1 MTQGEGARRSRL
13 VEVDV
18 LRDLMECLLKA
29 AGCGAQVASQVA
41 SVFLEADIRGVG
53 LQGLDHMPTMIRG
66 LRTGRINPAGEP
78 SVIKETDASAL
89 IDGDAGPGQ
98 IAALFAVDLAVRKA
112 RVAGCCAV
120 GVVNSSDIYMLGYYG
135 ERIAQAGLVGFVFSD
150 APPLVRPFGGT
161 ERILGTNPLVIAVPS
176 AERYPIVLDMAT
188 SAQSASRVRQ
198 AAYYD
203 EDIPEADGV
212 GPDGL
217 ATVKAERVREGAIG
231 PLGGHKGFGLGLC
244 VGLLSGPLVG
254 ALTGK
259 ALAGWFS
266 EQPGAAGA
274 KGHFFIVIDPAAF
287 GDVDSFRTAVSAY
300 IQEIKGSRKE
310 AGVSEIRVPGERA
323 FLQRERNLI
332 EGIPVDEIVWEK
344 TAALAADLGV
354 QMPL

>member
-1 MTQGEGARRSRL
+1 
-13 VEVDV
+13 
-18 LRDLMECLLKA
+18 
-29 AGCGAQVASQVA
+29 
-41 SVFLEADIRGVG
+41 
-53 LQGLDHMPTMIRG
+53 
-66 LRTGRINPAGEP
+66 
-78 SVIKETDASAL
+78 
-89 IDGDAGPGQ
+89 
-98 IAALFAVDLAVRKA
+98 
-112 RVAGCCAV
+112 
-120 GVVNSSDIYMLGYYG
+120 
-135 ERIAQAGLVGFVFSD
+135 
-150 APPLVRPFGGT
+150 
-161 ERILGTNPLVIAVPS
+161 
-176 AERYPIVLDMAT
+176 
-188 SAQSASRVRQ
+188 
-198 AAYYD
+198 
-203 EDIPEADGV
+203 V

-217 ATVKAERVREGAIG
+217 ATVKAARVRDGAIG

>member
-1 MTQGEGARRSRL
+1 M
-13 VEVDV
+13 
-18 LRDLMECLLKA
+18 
-29 AGCGAQVASQVA
+29 
-41 SVFLEADIRGVG
+41 
-53 LQGLDHMPTMIRG
+53 
-66 LRTGRINPAGEP
+66 
-78 SVIKETDASAL
+78 
-89 IDGDAGPGQ
+89 
-98 IAALFAVDLAVRKA
+98 
-112 RVAGCCAV
+112 
-120 GVVNSSDIYMLGYYG
+120 
-135 ERIAQAGLVGFVFSD
+135 VFSD

-161 ERILGTNPLVIAVPS
+161 ERILGTNPLVIAIPS

-310 AGVSEIRVPGERA
+310 AGVSEIRMPGERA